1 MEGLPEHFSM
11 DQLVDKMSFVDKVCI
26 GIKESEEGKV
36 LTKLECR
43 NIEKKS
49 YTSYASRVVS
59 GLFAAV
65 DVLERFPLAGRMVPE
80 FQDTTIR
87 ELIRMNHYRIVYRV
101 VNESRIDILTVHHS
115 ARILHASILT
125 RNYPHNLET

>member
-1 MEGLPEHFSM
+1 MVEVKWTDFAIQNLNE
-11 DQLVDKMSFVDKVCI
+11 I
-26 GIKESEEGKV
+26 GDY
-36 LTKLECR
+36 
-43 NIEKKS
+43 IEKKS
-49 YTSYASRVVS
+49 YTSYVSRVVS

-65 DVLERFPLAGRMVPE
+65 DVLER

>member
-1 MEGLPEHFSM
+1 MVEVKWTDFAIQNLNE
-11 DQLVDKMSFVDKVCI
+11 I
-26 GIKESEEGKV
+26 GDY
-36 LTKLECR
+36 
-43 NIEKKS
+43 IEKKS

-87 ELIRMNHYRIVYRV
+87 ELIRMNHTGLFTEWLMRA
-101 VNESRIDILTVHHS
+101 E
-115 ARILHASILT
+115 
-125 RNYPHNLET
+125 